1 MSVSTNLGTSEETTM
16 GNAVDISDLSIRF
29 GDETVLDHLDLTVE
43 EGEFLCLL
51 GPSGCGKSTLLRV
64 IGGLIPAQGAVLV
77 FGQAPRD
84 AWDQLAFVFQ
94 QSRMLPW
101 RSALSNVMLGMQLR
115 FGRRNRAERR
125 EIAMDA
131 LRKVGLDNVWKR
143 PAHVLSGGE
152 QQRVAIARGLSVR
165 PRILMMDEP
174 FSALDLQTRRQ
185 LREQIVKLW
194 EETGI
199 TTIFVTHDVDEALV
213 VGNRIVTFSPKPTRI
228 VDDLTIDVPHPRDAR
243 SAAMDPYRRRIVTA
257 LGGLEVL
264 D

>member
-1 MSVSTNLGTSEETTM
+1 MSESSTAPVGKPSAVSITG
-16 GNAVDISDLSIRF
+16 LSIRF
-29 GDETVLDHLDLTVE
+29 GDETVLDDLALDVE

-64 IGGLIPAQGAVLV
+64 IGGLIPARGSVQV
-77 FGQAPRD
+77 FGLPPRE
-84 AWDQLAFVFQ
+84 AWSQLAFVFQ
-94 QSRMLPW
+94 QARLLPW

-115 FGRRNRAERR
+115 SGRRGKAERR
-125 EIAMDA
+125 EIALDA
-131 LRKVGLDNVWKR
+131 LAKVGLENVWNR
-143 PAHVLSGGE
+143 AAHVLSGGE

-185 LREQIVKLW
+185 LREQIVALW
-194 EETGI
+194 QETGI
-199 TTIFVTHDVDEALV
+199 TTIFVTHDVDEALY
-213 VGNRIVTFSPKPTRI
+213 VGRRVVTFSPKPTRI
-228 VDDLTIDVPHPRDAR
+228 VEDLVVDVPHPRDVR
-243 SAAMDPYRRRIVTA
+243 SPEMEPYRKRIINA